1 MLILEFD
8 GETKYNGTAPTD
20 SVLLEERK
28 RETALMECGWTFV
41 RIRWPQ
47 LDHEASL
54 RNRILRAYNN
64 AVYTHGRPPAA

>member
-8 GETKYNGTAPTD
+8 GDTKYNGKAPTD
-20 SVLLEERK
+20 FVLWEERK
-28 RETALMECGWTFV
+28 RETALMECGWCLV
-41 RIRWPQ
+41 RVRWAQ

-64 AVYTHGRPPAA
+64 AVYAYGRPPAA